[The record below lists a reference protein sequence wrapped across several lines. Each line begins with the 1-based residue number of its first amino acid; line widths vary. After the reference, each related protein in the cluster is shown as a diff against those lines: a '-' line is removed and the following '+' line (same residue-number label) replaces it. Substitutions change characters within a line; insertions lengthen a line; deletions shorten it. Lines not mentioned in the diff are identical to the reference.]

1 MMREEQFHFA
11 PHRGIISATSLN
23 TLAPLFIFEFRAFE
37 EDVFDKAML
46 LVVHGSSPASSL
58 RSQARIIV
66 HSASIVR
73 FDTLST

>member
-1 MMREEQFHFA
+1 MREQQFHFA
-11 PHRGIISATSLN
+11 AHRDIIPATPFDAF
-23 TLAPLFIFEFRAFE
+23 TPLFIFEFRAFE

-46 LVVHGSSPASSL
+46 LVVHGSSPASSF